1 MAPKRAT
8 LSEAMAPRR
17 ATFQER
23 GGECLGTKEL
33 HPIGKLEI
41 GVDDQG
47 DMVVQRGAKLEEQL
61 SAAPPQRGVPS
72 RKRDEA
78 EFVENDEVLFAGV
91 GESGPLRAMALS

>member
-23 GGECLGTKEL
+23 GGGCLGTKEL
-33 HPIGKLEI
+33 HPIGKPPTDGGTLEI

-47 DMVVQRGAKLEEQL
+47 DMVVQRGTKLNK
-61 SAAPPQRGVPS
+61 QRG
-72 RKRDEA
+72 
-78 EFVENDEVLFAGV
+78 
-91 GESGPLRAMALS
+91 